1 MKVFFALVIATL
13 VSTKAYAGLIE
24 ASFTFDGSKLTQQSG
39 IDIFANEFN
48 VGDTLTLTFSAA
60 EPGSYWDFNGINR
73 SFGFDLG
80 FTESAYREVDGDYNF
95 TYEGTSIKLARYYY
109 ITSCCENAGPYSV
122 SFDGTKLFDSLTI
135 SYRMFI
141 SDAATNML
149 SSIDDDASY
158 SIWNTLS
165 NSSTFVNPNAIDVP
179 EPSGLFLAMLSV
191 VGLVSRKKVSNK

>member
-60 EPGSYWDFNGINR
+60 EPGSYWDFSGINR
-73 SFGFDLG
+73 SYGFDLG

-109 ITSCCENAGPYSV
+109 ITSCCDHAGPDSI

-149 SSIDDDASY
+149 SGIDDSASY

-165 NSSTFVNPNAIDVP
+165 NSSTFVNPNATEVS
-179 EPSGLFLAMLSV
+179 EPHNLLLLMLSAL
-191 VGLVSRKKVSNK
+191 GLVAFRRVKR